1 MGKVKGLKF
10 AGTNEQGSA
19 AKTYDPIVSQLF
31 TSSLGP
37 VKPLPPAATQLS
49 LSDALTERHSRPLS
63 HITREINSGTS
74 EEGVSKEPGELHDFV
89 ASPTQ
94 PSLTSDPDTAPR
106 RRRKRNR
113 AEDDVEA
120 IYLQRIAK
128 EESKTAVQKEAER
141 SSKCRRLLTD
151 VDRGPGHDGDDSDS
165 SNGESRKRKL
175 DDGSTTQLPQH
186 ETLAASK
193 EVLELEKAART
204 VFLANVATLCIRSK
218 TAKKTLLSHLS
229 SFCSLLPTAD
239 TPHKVESL
247 RFRSTPF
254 STGVGPKKAAYAKR
268 ELMDS
273 TAKSTNAYVVYTS
286 QLAAREA
293 VKKLNGA
300 RILDR
305 HLLADSVAHPR
316 KTDHRRCV
324 FIGNLGFVDDESQTN
339 AANAEDENRRPRKSR
354 EPSDVEEG
362 LWREFSRAGVIES
375 VRVVRDG
382 KTRVGKGFAYVQF
395 KDEIAVEKAL
405 LYNDKKFPPLLP
417 RILRVTRAKKMT
429 KTSTRKSQH
438 NSKVRET
445 RSTVSEARY
454 IPKTDASARSL
465 SGRAGKLFGR
475 AGAAQVK
482 GQASLGDKQSPK
494 GPGGVA
500 QGPEQVVFEGYRASS
515 KQGRGAKLGG
525 SGKKQG
531 KPRTRSSR
539 RGAAF
544 KAKGGRKFGTKV

>member
-1 MGKVKGLKF
+1 M
-10 AGTNEQGSA
+10 
-19 AKTYDPIVSQLF
+19 
-31 TSSLGP
+31 
-37 VKPLPPAATQLS
+37 KPLPPAATQLS

-395 KDEIAVEKAL
+395 KVNTFKVQLSMA
-405 LYNDKKFPPLLP
+405 PLIP
-417 RILRVTRAKKMT
+417 YTTGRNC
-429 KTSTRKSQH
+429 S
-438 NSKVRET
+438 RE
-445 RSTVSEARY
+445 S
-454 IPKTDASARSL
+454 
-465 SGRAGKLFGR
+465 
-475 AGAAQVK
+475 
-482 GQASLGDKQSPK
+482 ASLQ
-494 GPGGVA
+494 
-500 QGPEQVVFEGYRASS
+500 
-515 KQGRGAKLGG
+515 
-525 SGKKQG
+525 
-531 KPRTRSSR
+531 
-539 RGAAF
+539 
-544 KAKGGRKFGTKV
+544 